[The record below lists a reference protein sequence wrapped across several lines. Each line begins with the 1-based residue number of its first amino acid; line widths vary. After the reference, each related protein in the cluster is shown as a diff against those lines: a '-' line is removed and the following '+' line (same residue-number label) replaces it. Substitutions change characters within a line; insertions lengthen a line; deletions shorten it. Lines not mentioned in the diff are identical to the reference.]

1 MRETDRT
8 PKQTAIGG
16 RATAP
21 SAVQHAS
28 TSKHWAECAYWVR
41 GELRAH
47 GVKGELRL
55 LKDYSC
61 GDRGKAAEK
70 QMRELAEIARE
81 NGMPA
86 GKLAQRLGVMAAGI
100 VADVYRETLDPAA

>member
-1 MRETDRT
+1 MCDTNRR
-8 PKQTAIGG
+8 KQA
-16 RATAP
+16 
-21 SAVQHAS
+21 AVEA

-41 GELRAH
+41 GELRAY

-55 LKDYSC
+55 LKDYAA

-70 QMRELAEIARE
+70 QMRELAEIARV

-86 GKLAQRLGVMAAGI
+86 SKLAQRICSMASAI
-100 VADVYRETLDPAA
+100 VADVYGEQLDQAA